1 MRIGS
6 GNRLLDPVHGTLVV
20 QSMARAALRS
30 DSPFS
35 WQVSQI
41 RHRLSI
47 QHRQEVSPPTAT
59 VRRQPRGLTLVEL
72 LVSVT
77 IIAVLIALLLP
88 AVQVVRESARRTA
101 CGNNLRQI
109 GLALANYQN
118 EYMCFPIGC
127 IECRSKSRK
136 KIAWNVAILPYL
148 EQENIWKI
156 FDYNYPAKSL
166 QNRRATGSHVPS
178 FLCPSTSRESMT
190 SGDINHNGKWDPG
203 DDMAYSD
210 YGGIYGVEGIGRT
223 APFGSAHFLEENSLG
238 VMLYEVPTKPAA
250 ILDGLSQTVIVGEC
264 AGRTYLQESEW
275 ANGHNCFAQEQST
288 GVNVNRSNELYS
300 EHAQVAG
307 VVFCDCHVRF
317 LHTSMEQAVLVAV
330 LTRTGNEVV
339 KFP

>member
-1 MRIGS
+1 MKIGS
-6 GNRLLDPVHGTLVV
+6 GNCLLDPVHGALVV

-30 DSPFS
+30 DGPFF
-35 WQVSQI
+35 WHASQTG
-41 RHRLSI
+41 HRLSI
-47 QHRQEVSPPTAT
+47 QHRLEGSPRIAT
-59 VRRQPRGLTLVEL
+59 VRSQTRGVTLVEL

-77 IIAVLIALLLP
+77 IIAVLITLLLP
-88 AVQVVRESARRTA
+88 AVQIARESARRTA
-101 CGNNLRQI
+101 CGNHLRQI
-109 GLALANYQN
+109 GLAMANYQN
-118 EYMCFPIGC
+118 EYTYFPTGC

-148 EQENIWKI
+148 EQENIWKL

-166 QNRRATGSHVPS
+166 QNRQATGSHVPS

-190 SGDINHNGKWDPG
+190 SGDINHNGQWDPG

-210 YGGIYGVEGIGRT
+210 YGGIYGVEGVGRT
-223 APFGSAHFLEENSLG
+223 APFGSAHFLNANSLG
-238 VMLYEVPTKPAA
+238 VMLYEEPTKPAA

-264 AGRTYLQESEW
+264 AGRTYLHESEW
-275 ANGHNCFAQEQST
+275 ANGHNCFAQEQTT
-288 GVNVNRSNELYS
+288 GVNVSRFNELYS

-317 LHTSMEQAVLVAV
+317 LHTSVEQAVLVAV

-339 KFP
+339 KLP